1 MHHPAELPEVLRL
14 PDGSLIA
21 HWLELTG
28 AGPWADSLYFS
39 RSTDDGRNWSQP
51 EIVHGDRSPCGHG
64 LASIAV
70 SGPHNASVFWL
81 NDSPGGSTQLKTA
94 DIHSNGQL
102 GGEQVLDSDT
112 CSCCPTTVVK
122 TAKGLLAA
130 YRGRTPGEIRD
141 ISLVDN
147 YAGRWSAPRLLHR
160 DHWRITACP
169 VNGASLSADG
179 RNVVIAWYTGA
190 QDDPRVEAAFSS
202 DSGQTFDPPLR
213 ITSERVTGH
222 ISVTLLPD
230 GHALIAWVE
239 NAGTTAQLLV
249 REVTKDGFQSKATVV
264 ASGTVRG
271 LGYPRLQSAAGRTML
286 TWVDDRSPKRVVTA
300 WIGTTRST
308 PSRSKGQ

>member
-1 MHHPAELPEVLRL
+1 MRCLLLFVLVCFLRAGSPPDAPVATVFSNPAMPGSISPAATTMPNGFLLSWYELWGKRGYALRYASWENAAWSPVRTVVVRDRLMHHPAKLPEVLRL
-14 PDGSLIA
+14 PGGSLIA

-51 EIVHGDRSPCGHG
+51 EIVHGDQSPCGHG

-169 VNGASLSADG
+169 VNGASLSAHG
-179 RNVVIAWYTGA
+179 RNVVIA
-190 QDDPRVEAAFSS
+190 
-202 DSGQTFDPPLR
+202 
-213 ITSERVTGH
+213 
-222 ISVTLLPD
+222 
-230 GHALIAWVE
+230 
-239 NAGTTAQLLV
+239 
-249 REVTKDGFQSKATVV
+249 
-264 ASGTVRG
+264 
-271 LGYPRLQSAAGRTML
+271 
-286 TWVDDRSPKRVVTA
+286 
-300 WIGTTRST
+300 
-308 PSRSKGQ
+308 